1 MTGLT
6 KRSSTRGESSYF
18 LCNAT
23 TLLLLA
29 VLYNVNCG
37 RGDKMI
43 EQAQVVVS
51 GVLLLASFVLSF
63 EAKHVLFSKRSLART
78 TARLAAAR
86 AIAIFVRDLVLA
98 MIAVDLA
105 YFYLDG
111 KRSPEEA
118 EDLWDASRYLWEL
131 GVVVRLPLLLTA
143 VVMRIRTGDYFGV
156 NRKRSRTKTI
166 ARKNLD
172 VVTNIAV
179 AWLLLTYAL
188 GIWGYAPVL
197 FFMGYLFFLPVAA
210 FGAFIVSFCRM
221 RSKKPDY
228 LPTESL
234 SLTFLTS
241 RLGFAC
247 LALALS
253 VIFSRLTS

>member
-156 NRKRSRTKTI
+156 NRKRSRIKTI

-188 GIWGYAPVL
+188 GIRGYAPAL
-197 FFMGYLFFLPVAA
+197 FFIGYLLFLPMAA
-210 FGAFIVSFCRM
+210 FVAFIVSYRRV
-221 RSKKPDY
+221 RSKRPD
-228 LPTESL
+228 LQPTESL
-234 SLTFLTS
+234 SLAILTS
-241 RLGFAC
+241 RLGLAC
-247 LALALS
+247 LALALTV
-253 VIFSRLTS
+253 VILRLIC